1 MSGIDPHQGIR
12 EIDAFVIAW
21 LLYPLSG
28 SCQTMSSVMKSEASG
43 IRLAVLIDTGK
54 WCLEVALSIKQEN
67 ALSILPV
74 VCTPSPY
81 ESQLLWLH

>member
-28 SCQTMSSVMKSEASG
+28 SCQTMSSVIKSEASG
-43 IRLAVLIDTGK
+43 IRLAVLIDTRK
-54 WCLEVALSIKQEN
+54 WCLEVAFSKKQEN
-67 ALSILPV
+67 VLSILAV
-74 VCTPSPY
+74 VHTPSLY
-81 ESQLLWLH
+81 ESQ